1 MAKKLFNKFSVSL
14 GLLDFINP
22 IFYTITILTIY
33 NSIKVSLEN
42 PYDFIMFFGMILSI
56 VFGFIIPFGKVI
68 VGLGIIKFKMPV
80 SLVFLVNTGILFS
93 GLMLLK
99 YTFSLNLLFLLIIS
113 IIILFFLFLIYNKS
127 RKMNTIAVLVGAF
140 GYIFIYISLMI
151 LSFRNNNYL
160 AFLFYLFAIFLFL
173 FLCSIGIKSNLKDPK
188 VHWKIEILNVIC
200 QGLVSLGT
208 ILLL

>member
-1 MAKKLFNKFSVSL
+1 
-14 GLLDFINP
+14 
-22 IFYTITILTIY
+22 
-33 NSIKVSLEN
+33 
-42 PYDFIMFFGMILSI
+42 MFFFLILSI

-160 AFLFYLFAIFLFL
+160 AFLFYLFAISLFL